1 MQGRRKA
8 PFLLAGAG
16 IAGDGAVVAVLVEQV
31 RWHGAM

>member
-16 IAGDGAVVAVLVEQV
+16 IAGDLAIAVLVEQV